1 MKKLRIDFYKDA
13 QTAIE
18 TEYLEYLP
26 RFDGKQFWAR
36 PPKENRKDGY
46 IERPIHGAMHVGD
59 ASLWVLVL
67 HQLFKE
73 NFPQYVGGA
82 LLALKTTLW

>member
-13 QTAIE
+13 QIAIE

-26 RFDGKQFWAR
+26 RFDGKQYWPR
-36 PPKENRKDGY
+36 SLKESRKDGY
-46 IERPIHGAMHVGD
+46 IERPIHGGMHVGR

-73 NFPQYVGGA
+73 NFPQYVRVR
-82 LLALKTTLW
+82 